1 MTTLAEAIEI
11 LTTTYSSLDSVAQG
25 LQVDAKEVADA
36 LAKADSDTAEAVA
49 LAVLA
54 KFNPYTPPVS
64 KTKAQPITEQDS
76 KTTIQNTND
85 LLSYLITQSTGGQK
99 NWFGFQQQKLT
110 GINLAYKIAENH
122 ANCMTP
128 DEIVNFV
135 TDLNNKIY
143 IKIIKGE

>member
-1 MTTLAEAIEI
+1 M
-11 LTTTYSSLDSVAQG
+11 
-25 LQVDAKEVADA
+25 
-36 LAKADSDTAEAVA
+36 
-49 LAVLA
+49 
-54 KFNPYTPPVS
+54 
-64 KTKAQPITEQDS
+64 
-76 KTTIQNTND
+76 TTIQNTND

-122 ANCMTP
+122 ANTMTP

-143 IKIIKGE
+143 IKIIKGEQE